1 MTFGSQV
8 DEPSA
13 AAMLEACLERG
24 INFVDT
30 ANAYNG
36 GKSEE
41 ILGNIL
47 RGRRNQ
53 VVLASKVGIA
63 TGQGPDEQGLSR
75 AAIAKGVEDSLRR
88 LKTDYLDIYYLHQPD
103 YVTPLEESLVAIGE
117 LIRTGKVRYVGAS
130 NYAAW
135 QLCQML
141 WIAERNGWQPV
152 RFVQPMYNLLSRGIE
167 QELLPMCRQF
177 QLTTVAYNPLAGGL
191 LTGKH
196 PRQAWLSG
204 TRFDGSEAYRNRY
217 WHEANFAAIDALRQ
231 TAEGLN
237 CSLAAFSLRWLLYH
251 TSIDCVI
258 LGASS
263 REQLLENLDA
273 ADSGPLPAE
282 AVELCDARWQILR
295 GPVPQYNR

>member
-13 AAMLEACLERG
+13 AAMLEVCLERG

-41 ILGNIL
+41 IVGNIL
-47 RGRRNQ
+47 RGRRSQ

-63 TGQGPDEQGLSR
+63 TGQGPDEQGLSH

-103 YVTPLEESLVAIGE
+103 YATPLEESLVAIDE
-117 LIRTGKVRYVGAS
+117 LVRSGKVRFVGAS

-141 WIAERNGWQPV
+141 SIAERGGLQPV
-152 RFVQPMYNLLSRGIE
+152 RLVQPMYNLLSRGIE

-177 QLTTVAYNPLAGGL
+177 QLTTIAYNPLAGGL

-196 PRQAWLSG
+196 PRQAWLPG
-204 TRFDGSEAYRNRY
+204 TRFEGSVAYRNRY

-231 TAEGLN
+231 TAEELN
-237 CSLAAFSLRWLLYH
+237 CLLAAFSLRWLLYH

-258 LGASS
+258 LGASN
-263 REQLLENLDA
+263 REQHLQNLDA

-282 AVELCDARWQILR
+282 AVQLCDAQWQILR